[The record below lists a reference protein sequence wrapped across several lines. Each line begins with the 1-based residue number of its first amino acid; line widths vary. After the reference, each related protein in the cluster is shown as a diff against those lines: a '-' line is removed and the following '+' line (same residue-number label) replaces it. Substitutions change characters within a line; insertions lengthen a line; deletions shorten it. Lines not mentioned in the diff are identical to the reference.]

1 MWKDETFP
9 DEQYNGIQD
18 GEDGQE
24 HVSRPP
30 SSASSMAGDPGFEMD
45 DNDSEEEEAKPAPSA
60 FKKKHGKRE
69 QKVLN
74 EKPRWESPEI
84 DDVKPTAGGKTAKP
98 DGLKSNGKKPTSGKE
113 GEEARWPLVAQ
124 CIPYVHNKISIT
136 RQPTALRSIVTIGR
150 KEAIGNMLTADPFST
165 SVDFKEKMEKM
176 FLKIAKDSK
185 QAEICERL
193 KKDPAYMS
201 AVCTIGTAIP
211 VVVSHFRL
219 AGLKVPDCQ
228 KKAAS
233 LCEENLFHYGVTEDG
248 KVIDHQPFLNPV
260 ILEVL
265 VLTWG
270 KQFILRTYGKL
281 FVSSFP
287 DDPVKKE
294 ERELP
299 AAMVA
304 LAATAVGSV
313 LQDWRAGSRPHKYS
327 DFDADNVAQFNSLF
341 DTLNSIKTGNRV
353 CYHRLMADL
362 FIGTFSANTAPVT
375 MNTNDAMSHIDFSKM
390 AT

>member
-1 MWKDETFP
+1 MWKDKTFP

-18 GEDGQE
+18 GKNGQE
-24 HVSRPP
+24 HVSHPP
-30 SSASSMAGDPGFEMD
+30 SSASSMSGDPGFEMD
-45 DNDSEEEEAKPAPSA
+45 DDDSEEEEAKLAPSA
-60 FKKKHGKRE
+60 FKKKHGKCE

-84 DDVKPTAGGKTAKP
+84 DDVKPKASDKTAKP
-98 DGLKSNGKKPTSGKE
+98 DGLKSNGKKLTSGKE
-113 GEEARWPLVAQ
+113 GEEAHWPLVAQ
-124 CIPYVHNKISIT
+124 CVPYAHNKISIT
-136 RQPTALRSIVTIGR
+136 HQLMTLQSIVTIGC
-150 KEAIGNMLTADPFST
+150 KKAICNLLTADPFST
-165 SVDFKEKMEKM
+165 SVNFKEKMKKM

-185 QAEICERL
+185 QAEIHKYL

-201 AVCTIGTAIP
+201 AVCTIVTGQVSLKRGNVKGMAIP
-211 VVVSHFRL
+211 VIVSHFRL
-219 AGLKVPDCQ
+219 TGLKVPDYQ
-228 KKAAS
+228 KKVAS
-233 LCEENLFHYGVTEDG
+233 LCKENLFHYGVTEDS

-270 KQFILRTYGKL
+270 RQFILRTYGKL

-341 DTLNSIKTGNRV
+341 DTLNSLKTGNWV

-362 FIGTFSANTAPVT
+362 FIGT
-375 MNTNDAMSHIDFSKM
+375 
-390 AT
+390 